1 MTTTGRTIKFF
12 REMGFVVE
20 RVEQRIPHSFITRD
34 FIGAA
39 DLIAFQPDIGILAL
53 QVTSG
58 SNHAARRDKVL
69 SEPRVL
75 SWLRS
80 GGRFEIVSW
89 RKAGERGKRKKWSC
103 RREEIQLSHLRSEHA
118 EVTA

>member
-1 MTTTGRTIKFF
+1 MTPTARTTKFF
-12 REMGFVVE
+12 RELGFVVE

-39 DLIAFQPDIGILAL
+39 DLIAFQPDVGILAL

-58 SNHAARRDKVL
+58 ANHAARKDKVM
-69 SEPRVL
+69 SEPRVR
-75 SWLRS
+75 SWLQS

-89 RKAGERGKRKKWSC
+89 VKQGARGQRKLWVC
-103 RREEIQLSHLRSEHA
+103 RREEIKSVNIYGSEVGRA
-118 EVTA
+118 A